1 MIEIVKNKEVAQE
14 NVICDDLEQF
24 KTDIENGLQ
33 ENPKTIPSMYFYD
46 KKGDALFQEIMNL
59 PEYYLTRSELDIFK
73 NKTDQLIKAM
83 DLQADSYFELIE
95 LGAGDGLKTKEL
107 LKSLDTNNFKFDYF
121 PIDISSNALDLLEK
135 DLNEVLPNVSVKT
148 KQGDYFK
155 VLDALKMSK
164 KPKIILFL
172 GSNIGNMT
180 DDLASAF
187 ISKLGANLAPGDKLL
202 LGVDLIKSKD
212 IVLPAYDDSKGV
224 TAAFNINVLERI
236 NTQLDA
242 NFDLS
247 QFKHSPEYNEKEG
260 IAISFI
266 ESKSDQ
272 TVAVKAIGKSFHF
285 EKGEKI
291 QTEVSRKYNDVLIS
305 KIILNTDF
313 KLDTKIMDNKAYFAD
328 YILTRY

>member
-1 MIEIVKNKEVAQE
+1 MIEIVKSKRAEQK
-14 NVICDDLEQF
+14 NVNCKDLDQF
-24 KTDIENGLQ
+24 KSDIENGLQ
-33 ENPKTIPSMYFYD
+33 SSPKTIPSMYFYD
-46 KKGDALFQEIMNL
+46 KKGDALFQDIMNL
-59 PEYYLTRSELDIFK
+59 PEYYLTRSELDIFQ
-73 NKTDQLIKAM
+73 NKTDELIKAM

-107 LKSLDTNNFKFDYF
+107 LKCLDINNFKFDYL

-135 DLNEVLPNVSVKT
+135 DLNATLPNVSVKT

-155 VLDALKMSK
+155 VLDALKLSK
-164 KPKIILFL
+164 KPKIVLFL

-180 DDLASAF
+180 DDMASAF
-187 ISKLGANLAPGDKLL
+187 ITKLGANLSAGDKLL
-202 LGVDLIKSKD
+202 LGVDLIKPQN
-212 IVLPAYDDSKGV
+212 IVLPAYNDSQGI
-224 TAAFNINVLERI
+224 TAAFNINLLDRI

-242 NFDLS
+242 DFNLN
-247 QFKHSPEYNEKEG
+247 QFNHSPEYDEEKG
-260 IAISFI
+260 IASSFI
-266 ESKSDQ
+266 ESTKQQS
-272 TVAVKAIGKSFHF
+272 VEIKAIGKTFHF

-313 KLDTKIMDNKAYFAD
+313 KLDTKIMDSKAYFAD